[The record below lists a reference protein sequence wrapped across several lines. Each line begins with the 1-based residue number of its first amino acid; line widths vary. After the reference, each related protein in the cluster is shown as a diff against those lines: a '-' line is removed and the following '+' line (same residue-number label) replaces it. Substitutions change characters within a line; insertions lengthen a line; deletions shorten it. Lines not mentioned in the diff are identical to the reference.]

1 MLPAAVLARPGMP
14 AIAAL
19 VFLAVLAVAVACWVI
34 SNGDRSG
41 RDVPYWSDNGPYARN
56 ASWHVLAAGRLGR
69 RAGCG
74 SCAGPAR
81 LLC

>member
-1 MLPAAVLARPGMP
+1 MP

-56 ASWHVLAAGRLGR
+56 ASWHVLAAGR
-69 RAGCG
+69 RAGSG

-81 LLC
+81 RLC